1 MRKVSLLL
9 LLMFFSINANTSISS
24 AQVASFDFL
33 INDGELIYNTIE
45 TWTDDGSFDP
55 FGISKQLVIT
65 TTETVIVESLSDTS
79 VKLVKKYDNEVFA
92 SSQELNNINYN
103 PVKNGLVFLDVD
115 GFLLGTDN
123 TTLDYQLERFVDKST
138 GERTRVINPLG
149 ADIIGIVSYYD
160 STDVYNFIWSSQLLG
175 KVGSITNLINFDVVN
190 YSLGFVVD
198 ENYVVSEV
206 GDYQGRKTWVI
217 EYNTIPSGYTTF
229 IDKMEYDQESGLLLR
244 TTFEYNINGE
254 YFIEEKSLTS
264 GIDLIDDGDPVVE
277 ALDDITVNSFDP
289 ITISFNVTEGYF
301 SSYTLFQNETVV
313 ETSDIKLVL
322 SFTVTPTSGKT
333 SYTLEVTDKLGHKGS
348 ATVIITYDV
357 DYVRSDEA
365 DANYPF
371 VVFSPIIFIYLKKK
385 YKKIRVSV

>member
-1 MRKVSLLL
+1 
-9 LLMFFSINANTSISS
+9 
-24 AQVASFDFL
+24 
-33 INDGELIYNTIE
+33 
-45 TWTDDGSFDP
+45 
-55 FGISKQLVIT
+55 
-65 TTETVIVESLSDTS
+65 
-79 VKLVKKYDNEVFA
+79 
-92 SSQELNNINYN
+92 
-103 PVKNGLVFLDVD
+103 
-115 GFLLGTDN
+115 
-123 TTLDYQLERFVDKST
+123 
-138 GERTRVINPLG
+138 
-149 ADIIGIVSYYD
+149 
-160 STDVYNFIWSSQLLG
+160 
-175 KVGSITNLINFDVVN
+175 
-190 YSLGFVVD
+190 
-198 ENYVVSEV
+198 
-206 GDYQGRKTWVI
+206 
-217 EYNTIPSGYTTF
+217 
-229 IDKMEYDQESGLLLR
+229 MEYDQESGLLLR

-348 ATVIITYDV
+348 STVIITYDV

-365 DANYPF
+365 DTNYPF

>member
-206 GDYQGRKTWVI
+206 GDYQGRKT
-217 EYNTIPSGYTTF
+217 
-229 IDKMEYDQESGLLLR
+229 
-244 TTFEYNINGE
+244 
-254 YFIEEKSLTS
+254 
-264 GIDLIDDGDPVVE
+264 
-277 ALDDITVNSFDP
+277 
-289 ITISFNVTEGYF
+289 
-301 SSYTLFQNETVV
+301 
-313 ETSDIKLVL
+313 
-322 SFTVTPTSGKT
+322 
-333 SYTLEVTDKLGHKGS
+333 LG
-348 ATVIITYDV
+348 
-357 DYVRSDEA
+357 
-365 DANYPF
+365 
-371 VVFSPIIFIYLKKK
+371 
-385 YKKIRVSV
+385 